1 MVIKKRYHDGQ
12 GGPPPPMEESWW
24 EAVLAEEQAQSVPV
38 TPRTARPVTH
48 TSNAHVS
55 NIEELLEEQPET
67 ATLNWQKATEIYE
80 QDQVVQLRVTGC
92 NRGGLLVHGDQLQ
105 GFVPISHLIETPCQ
119 TVDVEQWLSNYLEQ
133 SLDLKVI
140 ECDQERG
147 RVVFSERAAQS
158 SPGSRNLL
166 LRNLKP
172 GTCVVGIVTNITDFG
187 IFVDLGGVEGLVH
200 VSEISWG
207 RVQHP
212 AEVVALGQK
221 VDVFVIQVDPKRA
234 RVALSLKRLHP
245 NPWETAE
252 SRYFP
257 GQVTEAVI
265 TSIVPFGAF
274 ARLEE
279 GLDGLIHVSEI
290 NAHDVEQRL
299 EDCVQEGQRVTV
311 RILHVDAT
319 KQRLG
324 LSLKLDGEAMPL

>member
-1 MVIKKRYHDGQ
+1 MLD
-12 GGPPPPMEESWW
+12 
-24 EAVLAEEQAQSVPV
+24 
-38 TPRTARPVTH
+38 
-48 TSNAHVS
+48 
-55 NIEELLEEQPET
+55 
-67 ATLNWQKATEIYE
+67 WQKATLLYE
-80 QDQVVQLRVTGC
+80 QDQVVQLQVTGC
-92 NRGGLLVHGDQLQ
+92 NRGGLLVTGDNLL
-105 GFVPISHLIETPCQ
+105 GFVPISHLIESPCP
-119 TVDVEQWLSNYLEQ
+119 TVDVEQWLSNYMEQ

-140 ECDQERG
+140 ECDKERG

-166 LRNLKP
+166 LRNLNP
-172 GTCVVGIVTNITDFG
+172 GTCVIGVVTNITDFG
-187 IFVDLGGVEGLVH
+187 IFVDLGGIEGLVH

-212 AEVVALGQK
+212 SEVVTLGQK
-221 VDVFVIQVDPKRA
+221 VDVYVIQIDPKRA

-290 NAHDVEQRL
+290 TSIDGEHRL
-299 EDCVQEGQRVTV
+299 SDCLQEGQRVTV
-311 RILHVDAT
+311 RILHVDAA

-324 LSLKLDGEAMPL
+324 LSLKATSEVMLL

>member
-1 MVIKKRYHDGQ
+1 MVIKKHYHDGQ
-12 GGPPPPMEESWW
+12 GVPPPPMDESWW
-24 EAVLAEEQAQSVPV
+24 EAVLAEEVAQSAPAM
-38 TPRTARPVTH
+38 PRTARPAAHAANT
-48 TSNAHVS
+48 HVS
-55 NIEELLEEQPET
+55 NSEELPEGEPEA
-67 ATLNWQKATEIYE
+67 ATLDWQKATELYE
-80 QDQVVQLRVTGC
+80 QDQVVRMRVTGC
-92 NRGGLLVHGDQLQ
+92 NRGGLLVNGNQLQ
-105 GFVPISHLIETPCQ
+105 GFVPISHLIEAPCP
-119 TVDVEQWLSNYLEQ
+119 TVDVEQWLSNYVEQ

-140 ECDQERG
+140 ECDRERG

-166 LRNLKP
+166 LRNLNP

-212 AEVVALGQK
+212 AEVISLGQK
-221 VDVFVIQVDPKRA
+221 IDVYVIQVDPKRA

-252 SRYFP
+252 NRYAP

-290 NAHDVEQRL
+290 NANDNEQRL
-299 EDCVQEGQRVTV
+299 LDCLQEGQQVTV
-311 RILHVDAT
+311 RILHVDAA

-324 LSLKLDGEAMPL
+324 LSLKLDSEAVPF

>member
-1 MVIKKRYHDGQ
+1 MQ
-12 GGPPPPMEESWW
+12 
-24 EAVLAEEQAQSVPV
+24 
-38 TPRTARPVTH
+38 
-48 TSNAHVS
+48 
-55 NIEELLEEQPET
+55 
-67 ATLNWQKATEIYE
+67 
-80 QDQVVQLRVTGC
+80 VTGC
-92 NRGGLLVHGDQLQ
+92 NRGGLLVSAEQLQ
-105 GFVPISHLIETPCQ
+105 GFVPISHLIESPCP
-119 TVDVEQWLSNYLEQ
+119 TVDVEQWLSNYVEQ
-133 SLDLKVI
+133 NLDLKVI
-140 ECDQERG
+140 ECDRERG
-147 RVVFSERAAQS
+147 RVVLSERAAQS

-166 LRNLKP
+166 LRNLHP
-172 GTCVVGIVTNITDFG
+172 GTCVIGIVTNITDFG

-212 AEVVALGQK
+212 AEVVELGQK

-257 GQVTEAVI
+257 GQVTEAMI

-290 NAHDVEQRL
+290 HAIESERRL
-299 EDCVQEGQRVTV
+299 EDCLQEGQRVTV
-311 RILHVDAT
+311 RILHVDAA

-324 LSLKLDGEAMPL
+324 LSLKVDGEPAAIL